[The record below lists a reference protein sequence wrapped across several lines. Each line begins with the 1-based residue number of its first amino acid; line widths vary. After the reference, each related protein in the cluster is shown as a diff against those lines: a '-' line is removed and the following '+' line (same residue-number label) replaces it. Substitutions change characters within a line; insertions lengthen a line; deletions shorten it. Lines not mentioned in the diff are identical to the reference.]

1 MSHNILNDISKVYL
15 EQVALDEAVPGRG
28 GGSMVGKPGG
38 PPPRPSR
45 TQGPQNPKDSVYSNE
60 YIEKQK
66 NRNKARFG
74 PPVEEALQT
83 PKRWWD
89 DDGDGVGYENGEV
102 SGKFTKKK
110 KGRVKKEGFSNWRN
124 DLAEVMDDIEAAK
137 KVEEKKKYKKQNHD

>member
-38 PPPRPSR
+38 PPPR
-45 TQGPQNPKDSVYSNE
+45 TQGPQNPEDSVYSDK
-60 YIEKQK
+60 YREKQK
-66 NRNKARFG
+66 NRNRSRFG

-110 KGRVKKEGFSNWRN
+110 KGRVKKEGF
-124 DLAEVMDDIEAAK
+124 
-137 KVEEKKKYKKQNHD
+137 